1 MHAWM
6 RLALAAL
13 VMAAVGCGV
22 LVDDGYVPDPPDARP
37 GSASDGGGDGD
48 VDGGDA
54 GPEAWWEAIEHDPA
68 ECPEEAAR
76 RRGTVCDPRCDG
88 VSHFDC
94 RNGSSDPCCACL
106 GLGGGGGGDG
116 GDGGDGPGAP
126 PGDDSPGGPAG
137 GGVPPG
143 GSGGGGGPPRPSPS
157 PRASAMDGTLP
168 GSGRG

>member
-1 MHAWM
+1 MMRAWM
-6 RLALAAL
+6 RLALTAL

-37 GSASDGGGDGD
+37 GSVSDGGVDGD

-76 RRGTVCDPRCDG
+76 RRAMAGCDPSCDG

-94 RNGSSDPCCACL
+94 RNGSSNPCCACI
-106 GLGGGGGGDG
+106 GSD
-116 GDGGDGPGAP
+116 DPRDREEPEDGPGVP

-137 GGVPPG
+137 GGQPPG
-143 GSGGGGGPPRPSPS
+143 GSGGGGGLPRPSPS
-157 PRASAMDGTLP
+157 PRAFSADRALP
-168 GSGRG
+168 GPGNG

>member
-1 MHAWM
+1 MHAMM

-54 GPEAWWEAIEHDPA
+54 GPEAWWEAIEHDPS

-76 RRGTVCDPRCDG
+76 RRAMAGCDPSCDG

-94 RNGSSDPCCACL
+94 RNGSSDPCCACI
-106 GLGGGGGGDG
+106 GSDDPRDG
-116 GDGGDGPGAP
+116 EEPEDGPGAP

-137 GGVPPG
+137 GGPPPG
-143 GSGGGGGPPRPSPS
+143 GSGGGGGLPRPSPS
-157 PRASAMDGTLP
+157 PRASAADGALP
-168 GSGRG
+168 CSGRG